1 MKSLRFALLLLIAA
15 APLASAA
22 DWLSWRKTGD
32 ATLTWGPFTVYTSQL
47 RTPQG
52 RYIAA
57 DQDQALILTYA
68 RDITRDELVDATR
81 EQWQALGI
89 LTREAQSEAWLST
102 LATLWPDVS
111 SGTQL
116 AFVLREKRGQFWYRA
131 SAAEKLLLRWAL
143 SNPWRSVSTFLPS
156 GSIRIRNTPRCVS
169 SSSEVKNET
178 HSGAWVDAALNAD
191 RL

>member
-22 DWLSWRKTGD
+22 EWLNWRKTGD

-47 RTPQG
+47 RTPQR

-81 EQWQALGI
+81 EQWRALGI
-89 LTREAQSEAWLST
+89 LTREAQSETWLHT

-131 SAAEKLLLRWAL
+131 SAAEKTFTPLGPQQSLPFSINFLAIWLDPHTQYPTLRQQL
-143 SNPWRSVSTFLPS
+143 I
-156 GSIRIRNTPRCVS
+156 GG
-169 SSSEVKNET
+169 EK
-178 HSGAWVDAALNAD
+178 
-191 RL
+191 